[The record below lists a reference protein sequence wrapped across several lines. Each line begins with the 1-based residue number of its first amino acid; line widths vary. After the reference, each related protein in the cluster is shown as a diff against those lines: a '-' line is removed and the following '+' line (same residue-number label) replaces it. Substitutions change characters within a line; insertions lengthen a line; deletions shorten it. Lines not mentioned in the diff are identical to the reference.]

1 MSSQPHETSATTFAI
16 VLAGGA
22 SSRLGGTDKTRM
34 EVAGATTLERVL
46 RSAHV
51 DERIVVGPAGDGG
64 PDLARIHGARFVLED
79 PPRSGP
85 LAALARGVAEISGDL
100 SDGPGG
106 GATVLVLGGDM
117 PLLRAE
123 TLTALT
129 STSASEQKVA
139 ALAGSDGHVQY
150 LCAAW
155 PLARLRAALDA
166 LEQSDGGW
174 ANLSLRRLYDQLGA
188 DELLTRRAAGAE
200 DSDIDTP
207 EALGAARDAAGPR
220 IALAQIEVSEDV
232 EVTRRTVRA
241 AVAEAAAAGAQLVLL
256 PEATLTP
263 FGTDLHAIADAHHD
277 SFEQLI
283 QELATTHRL
292 VVVAGSFTPADG
304 GRVHNTVIA
313 RGPDDENRPAD
324 EDGPADENGPADEP
338 LAADAAG
345 AIGEPGAVRAEY
357 RKIHLFDA
365 YGSRESETV
374 APGEELVVIDLGG
387 ARLGIAT
394 CYDVRF
400 PEQFSA
406 LARRGAQAILLPLAW
421 ADGPGKSEQLR
432 LLLQAR
438 ALDSTTVVLAAD
450 QAPPAQYTGKA
461 ARGIG
466 QSAVIG
472 PLGQIR
478 QELGREPGLLVVDLD
493 LEEVRDARAALPVL
507 EHGVPLPR
515 D

>member
-1 MSSQPHETSATTFAI
+1 MSSQSYETTATTIAI

-22 SSRLGGTDKTRM
+22 SSRLGSRDKTRLQ
-34 EVAGATTLERVL
+34 VAGASTLERVL
-46 RSAHV
+46 RTAAV
-51 DERIVVGPAGDGG
+51 DRRIVVGPAGDDGAA
-64 PDLARIHGARFVLED
+64 LAHSHGARFVLED
-79 PPRSGP
+79 PPGSGP
-85 LAALARGVAEISGDL
+85 LAALARGVAEISGGVGTSND
-100 SDGPGG
+100 SGN

-123 TLTALT
+123 TLTALA

-166 LEQSDGGW
+166 LEQPEGGW
-174 ANLSLRRLYDQLGA
+174 ANLSLRRLYGQLET
-188 DELLTRRAAGAE
+188 DELLTREAAGAE
-200 DSDIDTP
+200 GSDLDTP
-207 EALGAARDAAGPR
+207 DALEEVVQAAGPR

-232 EVTRRTVRA
+232 EITQGTVRA
-241 AVAEAAAAGAQLVLL
+241 AVAEAAAAGAHLVLL

-263 FGTDLHAIADAHHD
+263 FGTDLRAVADEHHV

-283 QELATTHRL
+283 QELADAHHM

-304 GRVHNTVIA
+304 DRVHNTVIA
-313 RGPDDENRPAD
+313 RGPAGETSFADNTRPAD
-324 EDGPADENGPADEP
+324 D
-338 LAADAAG
+338 
-345 AIGEPGAVRAEY
+345 PGTVRADY

-374 APGEELVVIDLGG
+374 APGDELVLIDLGG
-387 ARLGIAT
+387 TRLGIAT

-400 PEQFSA
+400 PEQFTA
-406 LARRGAQAILLPLAW
+406 LARLGAQAVLLPLAW

-450 QAPPAQYTGKA
+450 QAPPPDFTGRA

-478 QELGREPGLLVVDLD
+478 QELGREQGLLLVDLD
-493 LEEVRDARAALPVL
+493 LAEVRAARTALPVL
-507 EHGVPLPR
+507 EHGVDLPR
-515 D
+515 E

>member
-1 MSSQPHETSATTFAI
+1 MSSQPYETTATTIAI

-22 SSRLGGTDKTRM
+22 SSRLGGTDKTRVQ
-34 EVAGATTLERVL
+34 VAGATTLERVL
-46 RSAHV
+46 RSTAA
-51 DERIVVGPAGDGG
+51 DRRIVVGPAGDDGAA
-64 PDLARIHGARFVLED
+64 LAHSHGARFVLED

-85 LAALARGVAEISGDL
+85 LAALARGVAEIPGAEGTSAG
-100 SDGPGG
+100 SDSD
-106 GATVLVLGGDM
+106 ATVIVLGGDM

-123 TLTALT
+123 TLTALA

-155 PLARLRAALDA
+155 PLARLRAALGA
-166 LEQSDGGW
+166 LEQPGGGW
-174 ANLSLRRLYDQLGA
+174 ANLSLRRLYDQLET
-188 DELLTRRAAGAE
+188 DELLTRAAVGAE
-200 DSDIDTP
+200 GADIDTP
-207 EALGAARDAAGPR
+207 DALEAVMQAAGPR

-232 EVTRRTVRA
+232 EVTQGIVRA

-263 FGTDLHAIADAHHD
+263 FGTDLRAVADGHHA
-277 SFEQLI
+277 SFEQMI
-283 QELATTHRL
+283 QELADEHRL

-304 GRVHNTVIA
+304 DRVHNTVIA
-313 RGPDDENRPAD
+313 RGPAERTPPTRP
-324 EDGPADENGPADEP
+324 GG
-338 LAADAAG
+338 
-345 AIGEPGAVRAEY
+345 VRAEY

-365 YGSRESETV
+365 YGARESETA
-374 APGEELVVIDLGG
+374 APGDELVLIDLGG

-400 PEQFSA
+400 PEQFTA

-421 ADGPGKSEQLR
+421 ADGPGKSDQLR

-450 QAPPAQYTGKA
+450 QAPPAQYAGTA

-466 QSAVIG
+466 QSAAIG
-472 PLGQIR
+472 PLGRIR
-478 QELGREPGLLVVDLD
+478 QELGREPGLLLVDLD
-493 LEEVRDARAALPVL
+493 LAEVREARAALPVL